1 MQQVKARNNKP
12 EEAGAEEVGDVS
24 PYRRFYEQLCQTLPA
39 ERLVSNSLA
48 REVMSRDASLYRL
61 LPRLVVLVRDERE
74 VKAVLSAAR
83 AHNIAITFR
92 AAGTSLSG
100 QAVTDSVLV
109 QLDTPFWRKVRV
121 SDKGARIAL
130 GPSTTGGAANA
141 ALAPFG
147 RKIGPDPASV
157 ASAQIGGIVANNA
170 SGMCCGTEQNSYRT
184 IESLRLILFDG
195 TILDTGSEES
205 RRDFRKSHT
214 ATLKNLS
221 AIAKDLATDNALR
234 SRVIEKYKMKNTMGY
249 GLNAFLDYDDPID
262 MLEHVVVGS
271 EGSLAFV
278 SEVRYRT
285 VVDARHKAACILFF
299 PDFKSACQA
308 VVRLCD
314 CEGIAALEIADRE
327 AFRGIQHVAHFP
339 AEARAY
345 DEHAAF
351 LLLDVHAD
359 DAATCAQRCEAVVRV
374 LEEFS
379 VLFRTEFV
387 TDAARYS
394 AYWAMRKE
402 MYPSLGK
409 SRAPGTFFMQEDL
422 VFPLARLAEGAAA
435 FRAVFDRH
443 GYRKEG
449 IIFGH
454 ARDGNLHACLALD
467 LSHKDGVAR
476 YAAMVEDLVETVVD
490 KFDGALKGE
499 HGTGRNMAPFVVR
512 EWGQKAFAL
521 MKRVKTTLDPIGI
534 LNPGV
539 VINED
544 PSVHLAHLKTFP
556 QVQSAADACTECGFC
571 ERVCPTA
578 NYTMTPR
585 QRVVALRRRAEKKF
599 SPEEEA
605 WFRDAALESCVGDSL
620 CHTVCPVDIDT
631 GELMRLER
639 AKQHHALARWLATRM
654 ARNMALVFR
663 AARLFLGCLFFVR
676 RRLGLRAARLLHK
689 AARMCGQRLAE
700 ELFVRPLRAAAN
712 GKILPLSNR
721 KEHEK
726 GGGEGDVDSSFVFFP
741 SCASRVFGVGWDSAS
756 WGSASWGSAS
766 WGSAGWEK
774 EKASAFSVEKS
785 LASLCCKGGVS
796 GQRLAGAHAHC
807 CGLAFRSK
815 GFFAAADAA
824 LEGLYKALPQEVRA
838 GKKPLLCDAA
848 PCALRLQQAES
859 FKGVEVLDAIVFAKK
874 ILLPRL
880 TNRNGKTQ
888 LKKYRS
894 KVTARFEVAT
904 AVLAHL
910 PCASRR
916 AGLEQDFLSVLAA
929 FSSQPPLIAPKTL
942 CCGFGGDVGLKDAAL
957 NRHALAGLIER
968 VREQKEKQKQ
978 TPMEV
983 VSASRTCEI
992 GLEWHL
998 GGHSGTAC
1006 HSLFEWLDRRTQR
1019 NKEENQEENQEE
1031 NKEGFSPSST

>member
-12 EEAGAEEVGDVS
+12 EEAGAEKVGAEEAGDVS
-24 PYRRFYEQLCQTLPA
+24 PHRCFYEQLCQTLPA

-147 RKIGPDPASV
+147 RKIGPDPASI

-205 RRDFRKSHT
+205 RRDFRKSHA

-278 SEVRYRT
+278 SEARYRT

-299 PDFKSACQA
+299 PDFESACQA
-308 VVRLCD
+308 VVRLRD

-345 DEHAAF
+345 DERAAF

-379 VLFRTEFV
+379 VLYRTEFA
-387 TDAARYS
+387 TDAVRYS

-631 GELMRLER
+631 GELMRFER
-639 AKQHHALARWLATRM
+639 AKQHHALARWLAMRM

-700 ELFVRPLRAAAN
+700 ELFVRPLRAAAS
-712 GKILPLSNR
+712 GEILPLSNR

-726 GGGEGDVDSSFVFFP
+726 GGGEGNVDSSFVFFP
-741 SCASRVFGVGWDSAS
+741 SCASRVFGVGWGVDR
-756 WGSASWGSAS
+756 G
-766 WGSAGWEK
+766 K

-796 GQRLAGAHAHC
+796 GERLAGAHAHC

-824 LEGLYKALPQEVRA
+824 LEGLYIALPQEVRA

-874 ILLPRL
+874 TLLPRL
-880 TNRNGKTQ
+880 TNGNSKDP
-888 LKKYRS
+888 S

-929 FSSQPPLIAPKTL
+929 FSSQPPLVAPKTL

-968 VREQKEKQKQ
+968 VREQKQKQKQ
-978 TPMEV
+978 KSMEV

-1006 HSLFEWLDRRTQR
+1006 HSLFEWLDRRTQG
-1019 NKEENQEENQEE
+1019 NKEENQEED
-1031 NKEGFSPSST
+1031 KEGLSLSST

>member
-1 MQQVKARNNKP
+1 MLQATAQSH
-12 EEAGAEEVGDVS
+12 AEQGKDNLAVLDDNT
-24 PYRRFYEQLCQTLPA
+24 PLRKFYEQLRESLPA
-39 ERLVSNSLA
+39 ERLVRNSLA

-61 LPRLVVLVRDERE
+61 LPYLVVLVRDERE
-74 VKAVLSAAR
+74 VQAVLEAAR
-83 AHNIAITFR
+83 AWSIGITFR
-92 AAGTSLSG
+92 AGGTSLSG
-100 QAVTDSVLV
+100 QAVTDKVLV
-109 QLDTPFWRKVRV
+109 QLDTPYWRRVRI
-121 SDKGARIAL
+121 SQKGALVAL

-147 RKIGPDPASV
+147 RKIGPDPASI

-195 TILDTGSEES
+195 TILDTGSTES
-205 RRDFRKSHT
+205 RHSFRKSH
-214 ATLKNLS
+214 AAMLENLS
-221 AIAKDLATDNALR
+221 VIAKELATDNALR

-249 GLNAFLDYDDPID
+249 ALNAFLDYDDPID

-299 PDFKSACQA
+299 PDFESACQA
-308 VVRLCD
+308 VVRLRA

-339 AEARAY
+339 SQARAY
-345 DEHAAF
+345 DERAAF

-359 DAATCAQRCEAVVRV
+359 DRATCERRCTAVVRV
-374 LEEFS
+374 LEEFP
-379 VLFRTEFV
+379 VLYRTDFAE
-387 TDAARYS
+387 DAARYS

-422 VFPLARLAEGAAA
+422 VFPLSRLAEGAAA

-467 LSHKDGVAR
+467 LSHKEGLAR
-476 YAAMVEDLVETVVD
+476 YEAMVEDLVTTVVD
-490 KFDGALKGE
+490 RFDGALKGE

-512 EWGQKAFAL
+512 EWGERAFAL
-521 MKRVKTTLDPIGI
+521 MKRVKTTLDPVGI

-539 VINED
+539 VINDD

-571 ERVCPTA
+571 ERVCPTSSYA
-578 NYTMTPR
+578 MTPR

-599 SPEEEA
+599 SPAEEA
-605 WFRDAALESCVGDSL
+605 WFRAAALESCVGDSL
-620 CHTVCPVDIDT
+620 CHSVCPVGIDT
-631 GELMRLER
+631 GELMREER
-639 AKQHHALARWLATRM
+639 AKQHHALARWLAMRM
-654 ARNMALVFR
+654 ARNMAFVAR
-663 AARLFLGCLFFVR
+663 AARFFLGCLFFVR
-676 RRLGLRAARLLHK
+676 RRLGLGAARLLHK
-689 AARMCGQRLAE
+689 VARMCGQGLAE
-700 ELFVRPLRAAAN
+700 ELFLRPLRPAA
-712 GKILPLSNR
+712 GRILSVSDR
-721 KEHEK
+721 SAKEVTA
-726 GGGEGDVDSSFVFFP
+726 GETTSSEATAGRDSGVEFVYFP
-741 SCASRVFGVGWDSAS
+741 SCASRVFGVGWGKAPASSAE
-756 WGSASWGSAS
+756 GA
-766 WGSAGWEK
+766 
-774 EKASAFSVEKS
+774 

-796 GQRLAGAHAHC
+796 GQRLGRSHAHC

-815 GFFAAADAA
+815 GFFAAGDAA
-824 LEGLYKALPQEVRA
+824 LEGLYRALPQEVLA
-838 GKKPLLCDAA
+838 GEKPLLCDAA
-848 PCALRLQQAES
+848 PCALRLCQAER
-859 FKGVEVLDAIVFAKK
+859 FKGIEVLDAISFAQKV
-874 ILLPRL
+874 LLPRL
-880 TNRNGKTQ
+880 TNGKA
-888 LKKYRS
+888 RS
-894 KVTARFEVAT
+894 TAAVDAEAEA

-916 AGLEQDFLSVLAA
+916 AGLEKDFLSVIEA
-929 FSSQPPLIAPKTL
+929 FSAQPPLVASKTL

-957 NRHALAGLIER
+957 NKHALAGLIEC
-968 VREQKEKQKQ
+968 VRQQEGKS
-978 TPMEV
+978 TVV

-992 GLEWHL
+992 GLEWH
-998 GGHSGTAC
+998 SGVASF
-1006 HSLFEWLDRRTQR
+1006 SLFEWLDRRTGAL
-1019 NKEENQEENQEE
+1019 NA
-1031 NKEGFSPSST
+1031 GSPST

>member
-1 MQQVKARNNKP
+1 MQATAENNADQHKEGLDALGCNTP
-12 EEAGAEEVGDVS
+12 H
-24 PYRRFYEQLCQTLPA
+24 RRFYERLRQSLPS
-39 ERLVSNSLA
+39 ERIVRNSLA

-74 VKAVLSAAR
+74 VQAVLEAAR
-83 AHNIAITFR
+83 AYRIGITFR

-100 QAVTDSVLV
+100 QAVTDEVLV
-109 QLDTPFWRKVRV
+109 QLDTPFWRRVRI
-121 SDKGARIAL
+121 SQRGARIAL
-130 GPSTTGGAANA
+130 GPSTTGGTANA

-184 IESLRLILFDG
+184 IESLRLVLFDG

-205 RRDFRKSHT
+205 RADFRESH
-214 ATLKNLS
+214 AEMLEGLR

-234 SRVIEKYKMKNTMGY
+234 SRVIEKHKMKNTMGY

-285 VVDARHKAACILFF
+285 VIDARNKAACIVFF
-299 PDFKSACQA
+299 PDFESACQA
-308 VVRLCD
+308 VVRLRD

-339 AEARAY
+339 AAARGY
-345 DEHAAF
+345 DERATF

-359 DAATCAQRCEAVVRV
+359 ERATCVRRCAEVVRV

-379 VLFRTEFV
+379 VLYRTDFAV
-387 TDAARYS
+387 DAVRYS

-422 VFPLARLAEGAAA
+422 VFPLERLAEGAAA

-443 GYRKEG
+443 GYGKEG

-467 LSHKDGVAR
+467 LSHEGGVAR
-476 YAAMVEDLVETVVD
+476 YEAMVEDLVATVVD
-490 KFDGALKGE
+490 RFDGALKGE

-512 EWGQKAFAL
+512 EWGAKAFAL
-521 MKRVKTTLDPIGI
+521 MKRVKTTLDPVGI

-556 QVQSAADACTECGFC
+556 QVASAADACTECGFC
-571 ERVCPTA
+571 ERVCPTSS
-578 NYTMTPR
+578 YTMTPR

-599 SPEEEA
+599 SSDEEA
-605 WFRDAALESCVGDSL
+605 WFRVAALESCVGDSL
-620 CHTVCPVDIDT
+620 CHSVCPVGIDV
-631 GELMRLER
+631 GELMREER
-639 AKQHHALARWLATRM
+639 AQKHHALARWLAMRM
-654 ARNMALVFR
+654 ARNMAFVAR
-663 AARLFLGCLFFVR
+663 AARFLLACIFFVR
-676 RRLGLRAARLLHK
+676 RRLGLDAARLLHK
-689 AARMCGQRLAE
+689 AARMCGQTLAE
-700 ELFVRPLRAAAN
+700 EMFVRPLRPAT
-712 GKILPLSNR
+712 SR
-721 KEHEK
+721 KVSKKADWPCVEK
-726 GGGEGDVDSSFVFFP
+726 EGGEASFVFFP
-741 SCASRVFGVGWDSAS
+741 SCASRVFGVGWDNI
-756 WGSASWGSAS
+756 
-766 WGSAGWEK
+766 WESEWDSK
-774 EKASAFSVEKS
+774 RGKKPVSTEEA
-785 LASLCCKGGVS
+785 LTNLCFKGGVR
-796 GQRLAGAHAHC
+796 GQGLGRSHAHC

-824 LEGLYKALPQEVRA
+824 TERLYRALPKEVRA

-848 PCALRLQQAES
+848 PCALRLQQAEA
-859 FKGVEVLDAIVFAKK
+859 FKGVKVLDAISFAKT

-880 TNRNGKTQ
+880 ANGKDSD
-888 LKKYRS
+888 KDNDKDNNKS
-894 KVTARFEVAT
+894 PSNAAVVKEAET
-904 AVLAHL
+904 AVVAHL

-916 AGLEQDFLSVLAA
+916 AGLEQDFLVVLEA
-929 FSSQPPLIAPKTL
+929 FSAQPPLVATKTL
-942 CCGFGGDVGLKDAAL
+942 CCGFGGDLGLKDAAL
-957 NRHALAGLIER
+957 NRHALAGLIEC
-968 VREQKEKQKQ
+968 VRQQEGAS
-978 TPMEV
+978 TVV
-983 VSASRTCEI
+983 VSASHTCEI
-992 GLEWHL
+992 GLGW
-998 GGHSGTAC
+998 HSGAAC
-1006 HSLFEWLDRRTQR
+1006 CSIFQWLDRRT
-1019 NKEENQEENQEE
+1019 ESLTPLSP
-1031 NKEGFSPSST
+1031 FST

>member
-1 MQQVKARNNKP
+1 MLEAKTRNNKA
-12 EEAGAEEVGDVS
+12 EEAGDVS
-24 PYRRFYEQLCQTLPA
+24 PHRRFYEQLCQTLPA

-121 SDKGARIAL
+121 SDKGARITL

-299 PDFKSACQA
+299 PDFESACQA
-308 VVRLCD
+308 VVRLRD

-345 DEHAAF
+345 DERAAF

-379 VLFRTEFV
+379 VLSRTEFA
-387 TDAARYS
+387 TDAARYN

-490 KFDGALKGE
+490 EFDGALKGE

-578 NYTMTPR
+578 NHTMTPR

-605 WFRDAALESCVGDSL
+605 WFRTQALESCVGDSL
-620 CHTVCPVDIDT
+620 CHTVCPVGIDT
-631 GELMRLER
+631 GELMRFER
-639 AKQHHALARWLATRM
+639 AKKHHALARWLAMRM

-663 AARLFLGCLFFVR
+663 VARLFLGCLFFVR

-700 ELFVRPLRAAAN
+700 ELFVRPLRAATSRE
-712 GKILPLSNR
+712 ILPLSHK
-721 KEHEK
+721 KEYEK
-726 GGGEGDVDSSFVFFP
+726 GDGEGDVDSSFVFFP

-756 WGSASWGSAS
+756 WGSASWDVARG
-766 WGSAGWEK
+766 K

-824 LEGLYKALPQEVRA
+824 LEGLYIALPQEVRA

-859 FKGVEVLDAIVFAKK
+859 FKGVEVLDAIIFAKK
-874 ILLPRL
+874 TLLPRL
-880 TNRNGKTQ
+880 TNGKDPS
-888 LKKYRS
+888 KAAARS
-894 KVTARFEVAT
+894 EVAT

-929 FSSQPPLIAPKTL
+929 FSSQPPLVAPKTL

-968 VREQKEKQKQ
+968 VREQEEKP
-978 TPMEV
+978 TEV

-1006 HSLFEWLDRRTQR
+1006 HSLFEWLDRRTQG
-1019 NKEENQEENQEE
+1019 NKEENKEE
-1031 NKEGFSPSST
+1031 NKEGFSPFST